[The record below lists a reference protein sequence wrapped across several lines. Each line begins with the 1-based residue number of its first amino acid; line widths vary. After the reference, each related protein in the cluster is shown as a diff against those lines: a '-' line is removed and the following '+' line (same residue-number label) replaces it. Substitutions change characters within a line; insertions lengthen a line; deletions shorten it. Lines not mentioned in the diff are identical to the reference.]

1 MKYLLGVDVG
11 SYSSK
16 GVLLDEGGSV
26 VASAQRRH
34 EMRVPAP
41 GRAEHDAEADWWMGF
56 RALSRTLL
64 HEHGVDPKDIAAVG
78 CSGIGPCMLPVDAE
92 GRPLRPAVLY
102 GIDTRARDEIA
113 ALDAELD
120 GDAIFA
126 LCGNALTSQS
136 IGPKIRWLQRNEP
149 EIFAK
154 TKKIATCS
162 TYLTYRL
169 TGTWA
174 IDHYTASCF
183 TPLYD
188 IRGRCWSETMTR
200 AICPMEWLPDLAWS
214 SDVIGRV
221 DARGAAET
229 GLAVG
234 TPVVA
239 GTVDSAS
246 EALSVGVQ
254 NAGDLMIMYGTTAF
268 FIQVNGTLQIDP
280 RTWAA
285 PFLFRDTWCA
295 MGGLATSGALTHW
308 LRDEIFALPN
318 DHAAFET
325 MARGAEQS
333 PPGANGLIVL
343 PFFSGE
349 RTPINDPFARGMI
362 FGLTLSHTRADL
374 TRAVIEG
381 VGHAV
386 RHNLETFAEAG
397 TPSAVYAVGGGVQN
411 AMWMQAVSDIAKT
424 EQLIRRHTTGAAL
437 GSAFL
442 AGLGARIFARHD
454 IDRINP
460 LESRVS
466 PQAGNFALYDRD
478 HRIYRELYARTK
490 DLMPELWTRQA

>member
-1 MKYLLGVDVG
+1 MRYLLGVDVG

-268 FIQVNGTLQIDP
+268 FIQVNGTLN
-280 RTWAA
+280 
-285 PFLFRDTWCA
+285 
-295 MGGLATSGALTHW
+295 HW

-318 DHAAFET
+318 ENAAFEA
-325 MARGAEQS
+325 MARDAERS
-333 PPGANGLIVL
+333 PPGANGLVVL

-374 TRAVIEG
+374 TRAVMEG

-460 LESRVS
+460 LKSRVS

-478 HRIYRELYARTK
+478 HRIYLELYARTK
-490 DLMPELWTRQA
+490 DLMPELWTRQV

>member
-1 MKYLLGVDVG
+1 MRYLLGVDIG

-16 GVLLDEGGSV
+16 GLLLDEFGTVLASV
-26 VASAQRRH
+26 QRRH

-41 GRAEHDAEADWWMGF
+41 GRAEHDADADWWVGF
-56 RALSRTLL
+56 CTLSRTLL
-64 HEHGVDPKDIAAVG
+64 HEHGIDPADIAAVG

-102 GIDTRARDEIA
+102 GIDTRARDEIVT
-113 ALDAELD
+113 LDAELD
-120 GDAIFA
+120 GEAIFA

-136 IGPKIRWLQRNEP
+136 IGPKIRWLQQNEP
-149 EIFAK
+149 EIYAR
-154 TKKIATCS
+154 TNKIATCS
-162 TYLTYRL
+162 TYLTFRL

-183 TPLYD
+183 TPCYD
-188 IRGRCWSETMTR
+188 LKARCWNEGMTR

-214 SDVIGRV
+214 SDVVGRI
-221 DARGAAET
+221 DARGSAET

-268 FIQVNGTLQIDP
+268 FIQVNGTLQLDP

-285 PFLFRDTWCA
+285 PFLFADTWCV

-308 LRDEIFALPN
+308 LRGEIFGLPN
-318 DHAAFET
+318 EDATFAA
-325 MARGAEQS
+325 MALDAERS
-333 PPGANGLIVL
+333 PAGANGLIVL

-374 TRAVIEG
+374 YRAFIEG

-386 RHNLETFAEAG
+386 RHNLDTFAEAG
-397 TPSAVYAVGGGVQN
+397 TPTAVYAVGGGVQN

-424 EQLIRRHTTGAAL
+424 EQQIRRHTTGAAL

-442 AGLGARIFARHD
+442 AGLGAGVFERHD

-460 LESRVS
+460 ITSRVL
-466 PQAGNFALYDRD
+466 PRQGTFDLYDRD
-478 HRIYRELYARTK
+478 HRIYLELYRRTR
-490 DLMPELWTRQA
+490 DLMPELWTTRA

>member
-1 MKYLLGVDVG
+1 MRYLLGVDVG

-16 GVLLDEGGSV
+16 GVLLDESGTV

-41 GRAEHDAEADWWMGF
+41 GRAEHDADSDWWMGF
-56 RALSRTLL
+56 CTLSRMLL
-64 HEHGVDPKDIAAVG
+64 HEHGIDPANIAAVG
-78 CSGIGPCMLPVDAE
+78 CSGIGPCMLPVDAQ

-102 GIDTRARDEIA
+102 GIDTRAREEIA
-113 ALDAELD
+113 TLNAELD
-120 GDAIFA
+120 EAAIFA
-126 LCGNALTSQS
+126 LCGNVLTSQS
-136 IGPKIRWLQRNEP
+136 IGPKIRWLQQNEP
-149 EIFAK
+149 EVFAE

-162 TYLTYRL
+162 TYLVYRL
-169 TGTWA
+169 TGRWA

-183 TPLYD
+183 TPCYD
-188 IRGRCWSETMTR
+188 LKGLCWNEEMIQ

-214 SDVIGRV
+214 SDVVGQV
-221 DARGAAET
+221 DARGSAET

-268 FIQVNGTLQIDP
+268 FVQVNGTLRIDP

-285 PFLFRDTWCA
+285 PFLFPETWCV

-308 LRDEIFALPN
+308 LRDAIFDLPDEN
-318 DHAAFET
+318 DAFAV
-325 MARGAEQS
+325 MARDAELS
-333 PPGANGLIVL
+333 PAGANGLIVL

-381 VGHAV
+381 IGHAV
-386 RHNLETFAEAG
+386 RHNLDTFAEAG
-397 TPSAVYAVGGGVQN
+397 TPTAVYAVGGGAQN
-411 AMWMQAVSDIAKT
+411 PMWMQAVSDIAKT
-424 EQLIRRHTTGAAL
+424 EQHVRLHTTGAAL

-442 AGLGARIFARHD
+442 AGLGARVFARHD

-460 LESRVS
+460 IERRVL
-466 PQAGNFALYDRD
+466 PQASNFDLYDRD
-478 HRIYRELYARTK
+478 HRIYLELYARTK
-490 DLMPELWTRQA
+490 DLMPELWTNRA